1 MHGHGNKKVGFFF
14 PGFQAEPQRK
24 DETLKIKWQY
34 SSSKQRL
41 YKLKVSH
48 FVTKALTLSA

>member
-24 DETLKIKWQY
+24 NETLKIKWQY

-41 YKLKVSH
+41 YKLKVSDL
-48 FVTKALTLSA
+48 VTKALTLSA

>member
-14 PGFQAEPQRK
+14 PSFQAEPQSK

-41 YKLKVSH
+41 PRSKKWKDVDL
-48 FVTKALTLSA
+48 ALV